1 MRFLFSAA
9 FVFLGF
15 FASAQEKFT
24 LNGYVKDS
32 ASGESIIG
40 ATVSINGS
48 SVTSNQ
54 YGFYSITLEP
64 GTYDVL
70 VSHVA
75 YLTQTFQL
83 KLEKNLGYD
92 ILLISRAAAMNEVV
106 VSARKRD
113 NNVKTAQM
121 GKIDLS
127 VNQVKN
133 IPAFF

>member
-1 MRFLFSAA
+1 M
-9 FVFLGF
+9 
-15 FASAQEKFT
+15 
-24 LNGYVKDS
+24 KDS

-83 KLEKNLGYD
+83 KL
-92 ILLISRAAAMNEVV
+92 
-106 VSARKRD
+106 
-113 NNVKTAQM
+113 
-121 GKIDLS
+121 GKKS
-127 VNQVKN
+127 QV
-133 IPAFF
+133 